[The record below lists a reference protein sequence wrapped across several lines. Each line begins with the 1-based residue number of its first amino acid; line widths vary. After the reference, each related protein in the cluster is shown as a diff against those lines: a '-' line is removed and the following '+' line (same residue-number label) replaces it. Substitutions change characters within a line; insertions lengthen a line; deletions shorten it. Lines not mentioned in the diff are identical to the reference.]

1 MRAPV
6 NKILPQS
13 TVDGPGNR
21 TAIFLQGCNLR
32 CAYCHNPETQRL
44 CLSCGKCLETCP
56 VSALK
61 MEGNRVAWDE
71 KACVSCDTCLKVCP
85 HFASP
90 KVRWM
95 EAGEVLDRVRENI
108 PFIRGITVSGGEC
121 MLYTDF
127 LKELFAGARQL
138 GLTCVIDSNGTLPF
152 PEDLLRVSDGVML
165 DVKSW
170 DPQVFRDLTGGENA
184 QVKGNLRLLYEAGKL
199 TELRVVVVPG
209 LVDGAAVLRGVA
221 EALDG
226 ELTFRLKLIRFRP
239 QGVRGLL
246 AHRPPPE
253 AAEMAALADLA
264 RSLGF
269 QNVMLT

>member
-6 NKILPQS
+6 NRILPQS

-32 CAYCHNPETQRL
+32 CAYCHNPETQGL

-61 MEGNRVAWDE
+61 MEGNRVVWDE

-95 EAGEVLDRVRENI
+95 EAGEVLDRVRENL

-121 MLYTDF
+121 MLYADF
-127 LKELFAGARQL
+127 LQELFVGARQL
-138 GLTCVIDSNGTLPF
+138 GLTCLIDSNGTLPF
-152 PEDLLRVSDGVML
+152 PGDLLRASDGVML

-170 DPQVFRDLTGGENA
+170 DPQVFRSLTGGENA
-184 QVKGNLRLLYEAGKL
+184 QVKDNLRLLYKAGKL

-209 LVDGAAVLRGVA
+209 LVDGAAVLREAA
-221 EALDG
+221 EALG
-226 ELTFRLKLIRFRP
+226 GNLTFRLKLIRFRP
-239 QGVRGLL
+239 QGVRGPL
-246 AHRPPPE
+246 AHRPSPDT
-253 AAEMAALADLA
+253 AEMTALADLA
-264 RSLGF
+264 RSFGF